1 MSCFIVT
8 FKWRLNFTAITYMY
22 LTFTSKASLK
32 RTINRRPKVQ
42 IFAFKAQALFTWI
55 KPNESHPMH
64 RTVIFGMRGKCTL
77 LKSVLS
83 RQVLDSKFETYP
95 QSSIIKTQDSILESF
110 ENWVL
115 SLENRYPSDCKLT
128 FEQHWR
134 WVVEQDFHGNFQVSV
149 TWFSLVS
156 LTELC
161 SFWYGLKNLFTLHKF
176 SWHTKLSLTIK
187 TVDITSGRRDVD
199 PHGQLWAAHRKI
211 GQTTSFLKKC
221 TFNNIIIDLIDLYIV
236 FQDYSSP
243 STRPQTAWL

>member
-1 MSCFIVT
+1 M
-8 FKWRLNFTAITYMY
+8 
-22 LTFTSKASLK
+22 
-32 RTINRRPKVQ
+32 
-42 IFAFKAQALFTWI
+42 
-55 KPNESHPMH
+55 
-64 RTVIFGMRGKCTL
+64 
-77 LKSVLS
+77 
-83 RQVLDSKFETYP
+83 
-95 QSSIIKTQDSILESF
+95 
-110 ENWVL
+110 
-115 SLENRYPSDCKLT
+115 
-128 FEQHWR
+128 
-134 WVVEQDFHGNFQVSV
+134 EQDFHGNFQVNV

-161 SFWYGLKNLFTLHKF
+161 SFWYGLKDLFTLHKF